1 MSDKEADLKQPLSV
15 VAMAQADGRLQ
26 AVELRRE
33 SERFEILW
41 TRTGDNNQ
49 SDWVQFAVDCGLAG
63 GSLEQAGDNRKK
75 LVAGFSSTGVVF
87 NRIDVPAAA
96 GAEVES
102 IVRIQAESRL
112 PLSADQMEIAWRPGH
127 ARNGQMPVTMAVAR
141 TGHLQSFV
149 EEVRGI
155 SPAQIMLNSEGV
167 IEAWRTFFGG
177 DERIALVVSV
187 FESSSQLCLAENG
200 VLINAVV
207 LDMGTK
213 EFSSA
218 DLHSEAAERFVRDM
232 RSILEMFGYGD
243 SDELPIHVL
252 SDGGEAVSTMVAALE
267 SRGFNARA
275 VEPDVTRIKQGSQLD
290 AEVIYDYRLPIGLGL
305 AGLEARGG
313 ELNIFNRLYDPL
325 GKDEAATGFSL
336 IRRSA
341 AVAAAAL
348 VLGVLV
354 WYAVDIAK
362 PGAIDKAVK
371 SVLSETDMKEI
382 MNRQGLRRAIAAQR
396 PDVLELIQ
404 LVNDIARGG
413 QNNTGPRNDSAG
425 ARNDGPRG
433 ENPGPGGENAG
444 PRRENVSPMGENGGP
459 KGGIGGS
466 RGGNPGPRGGN
477 DGPRGENPGPRG
489 ENDGG
494 KPAIKLQELDFKM
507 GQLATVSGESP
518 STELVYKFEKDLN
531 ASKYIEDARIRSQSQ
546 DAQSKKYQFSI
557 EFKYKNFSDKKS
569 RR

>member
-1 MSDKEADLKQPLSV
+1 MSDKESGATKPLCV

-33 SERFEILW
+33 SGRFEILW
-41 TRTGDNNQ
+41 TQTGKDNQ
-49 SDWVQFAVDCGLAG
+49 CDWMQFAADCGLARG
-63 GSLEQAGDNRKK
+63 PVEQSEGEDRKK
-75 LVAGFSSTGVVF
+75 LVAGFSSAGVVF

-112 PLSADQMEIAWRPGH
+112 PLSADQMEIAWRAGH
-127 ARNGQMPVTMAVAR
+127 ARNGQMPVTVAVAR
-141 TGHLQSFV
+141 TGHLKTFV
-149 EEVRGI
+149 ENVRGI
-155 SPAQIMLNSEGV
+155 SPTQIMLNSEGV

-177 DERIALVVSV
+177 DEAIALVVSV
-187 FESSSQLCLAENG
+187 FENSSQLCLAENG

-207 LDMGTK
+207 LDMGVK

-232 RSILEMFGYGD
+232 KGILEMFGYGG
-243 SDELPIHVL
+243 SAELPIYVL
-252 SDGGEAVSTMVAALE
+252 SDGSEAVSTMVAALE
-267 SRGFNARA
+267 SSGLDARG
-275 VEPDVTRIKQGSQLD
+275 VTPDITRINRSSQLD
-290 AEVIYDYRLPIGLGL
+290 AEIIYDYRLPIGLGL
-305 AGLEARGG
+305 AGLEARGD

-325 GKDEAATGFSL
+325 RKDEAASGLSL
-336 IRRSA
+336 IKRYA

-404 LVNDIARGG
+404 LVNDIARGKDDS
-413 QNNTGPRNDSAG
+413 PRG
-425 ARNDGPRG
+425 ANDGPT
-433 ENPGPGGENAG
+433 
-444 PRRENVSPMGENGGP
+444 
-459 KGGIGGS
+459 
-466 RGGNPGPRGGN
+466 RGGDPGPRGGN
-477 DGPRGENPGPRG
+477 EGPRGGNEGPRGE
-489 ENDGG
+489 DGG
-494 KPAIKLQELDFKM
+494 RAGIKLQELDFKT
-507 GQLATVSGESP
+507 GQVASVSGESP
-518 STELVYKFEKDLN
+518 GTEQVYKFEKDLN
-531 ASKYIEDARIRSQSQ
+531 ANKHIKDAKIRSQSQ
-546 DAQSKKYQFSI
+546 DAKSKKYQFSI
-557 EFKYKNFSDKKS
+557 EFKYKNFSDRKTRK
-569 RR
+569 

>member
-1 MSDKEADLKQPLSV
+1 MNDKEAGSKEPLCV

-41 TRTGDNNQ
+41 TQTGKDNQ
-49 SDWVQFAVDCGLAG
+49 CDWVQFAADCGLWRG
-63 GSLEQAGDNRKK
+63 PVEQSEGEDRKK
-75 LVAGFSSTGVVF
+75 LVAGFSSAGVVF

-112 PLSADQMEIAWRPGH
+112 PLSADQMEIAWRAGH
-127 ARNGQMPVTMAVAR
+127 ARNGQMPVTVAVAR
-141 TGHLQSFV
+141 TGHLKAFV
-149 EEVRGI
+149 ENVRGI
-155 SPAQIMLNSEGV
+155 SPTQIMLNSEGV

-177 DERIALVVSV
+177 DEAIALVVSV
-187 FESSSQLCLAENG
+187 FENSSQLCLAENG

-243 SDELPIHVL
+243 SDALPIHVL
-252 SDGGEAVSTMVAALE
+252 SDGSEAVSTMVAALE

-275 VEPDVTRIKQGSQLD
+275 VEPDITRIKQGSQLD

-305 AGLEARGG
+305 AGLEARGD

-325 GKDEAATGFSL
+325 GKDEAASGFSL
-336 IRRSA
+336 IKRSA

-396 PDVLELIQ
+396 PDVLELVQ

-413 QNNTGPRNDSAG
+413 QNNTGL
-425 ARNDGPRG
+425 RNDGPRG
-433 ENPGPGGENAG
+433 ENAG
-444 PRRENVSPMGENGGP
+444 PMGENG
-459 KGGIGGS
+459 
-466 RGGNPGPRGGN
+466 
-477 DGPRGENPGPRG
+477 GPRGENPGPRG

-531 ASKYIEDARIRSQSQ
+531 ANKYIKDAKIRSQSQ
-546 DAQSKKYQFSI
+546 DAKSKKYQFSI
-557 EFKYKNFSDKKS
+557 EFKYKNFSDKKT
-569 RR
+569 RK